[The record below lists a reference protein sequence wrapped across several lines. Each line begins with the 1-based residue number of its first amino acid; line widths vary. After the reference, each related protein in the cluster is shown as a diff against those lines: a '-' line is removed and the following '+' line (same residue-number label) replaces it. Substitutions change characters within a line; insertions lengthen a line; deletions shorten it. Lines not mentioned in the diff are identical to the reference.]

1 VHEENERERNKKLN
15 FSIEDRTAMVK
26 VLILA
31 FLVATLLATLLSA
44 APAGA
49 DVVPAG
55 NARSWGD
62 NYFGQLGNGSSGTAT
77 SRNIPGAIKNLSGVK
92 SIKAGCAHGLGL
104 KTDGTVRAW
113 GDNSY
118 GQLGDATLGIDSN
131 VPVETYNLDNVKAI
145 SAGCNHNLALK
156 ENGTVWAWGDN
167 EYGQLGNGF
176 SGPGQYYNA
185 PVKVASLGTGV
196 KAVAAGRDFSLALVK
211 DGTVRSWGRNTDGQL
226 GNGDPLPGA
235 NKTTPVKVANL
246 SGVKAIATDG
256 FARHALALK
265 QDGTVRSWGDDDS
278 GQLGNGDP
286 LPGTD
291 KAAPVRVKNLSGV
304 KAVAAGG
311 YHSLA
316 LLSSGKVR
324 SWGANLDGQ
333 LGNDRSG
340 IGTEKN
346 TPVSVSQLT
355 NVRTI
360 SGGAYHSLAV
370 LEGGSARSWGDNEYG
385 QLGND
390 NFGTDSDVP
399 VVVRDLLD
407 VKSIDGGYEFT
418 LATTG

>member
-1 VHEENERERNKKLN
+1 MMTSTENRATIGKAL
-15 FSIEDRTAMVK
+15 A
-26 VLILA
+26 LA
-31 FLVATLLATLLSA
+31 FLVATLLATLLSS

-49 DVVPAG
+49 DVAPAG

-77 SRNIPGAIKNLSGVK
+77 SRNFPGAVKNLSGAK

-113 GDNSY
+113 GDNSS
-118 GQLGDATLGIDSN
+118 GQLGDATVGIDSN
-131 VPVETYNLDNVKAI
+131 VPVEPYELGNVKAI

-156 ENGTVWAWGDN
+156 DDGSVWAWGDN
-167 EYGQLGNGF
+167 EHGQLGLGV
-176 SGPGQYYNA
+176 SGPGVHANS
-185 PVKVASLGTGV
+185 PVKVASLGTDV
-196 KAVAAGRDFSLALVK
+196 KAVAAGRDFSLALMK
-211 DGTVRSWGRNTDGQL
+211 DGTVKSWGKNTDGQL
-226 GNGDPLPGA
+226 GNGDSLPGA
-235 NKTTPVKVANL
+235 NKSTPVKVANL

-256 FARHALALK
+256 FARHSLAIK
-265 QDGTVRSWGDDDS
+265 QDGTVRAWGDDFS
-278 GQLGNGDP
+278 GQLGDGGF

-291 KAAPVRVKNLSGV
+291 KAVPVRVKNLSGV

-311 YHSLA
+311 FHSLA
-316 LLSSGKVR
+316 LLSSGKVK

-346 TPVSVSQLT
+346 TPVSVSGLT
-355 NVRTI
+355 NVRSI

-370 LEGGSARSWGDNEYG
+370 QESGRARSWGDNEYG
-385 QLGND
+385 QLGNG
-390 NFGTDSDVP
+390 NTGTDSDVP
-399 VVVRDLLD
+399 VAVRNLLN
-407 VKSIDGGYEFT
+407 VRNMDGGYEFT